1 METQRYCKFC
11 GAELSGGA
19 RFCESCGERVPVA
32 AAPEARTPDSESPNA
47 VQPDRAQSTQPTTA
61 AQPPSRRT
69 AALLSVLAVLVLSGA
84 LAVWLVAR
92 ESASPTNNTVDSLS
106 VAPALEDDTS
116 SKPRNRFAVTRV
128 DIERLK
134 AVVVAANAAHVDAI
148 FASRDPSPDFQIQLN
163 HAIGDLG
170 QALHRYHVDDAS
182 GDISTARAEM
192 RAFLESLVYEGIG
205 LSEPIIDEGVAGVA
219 P

>member
-1 METQRYCKFC
+1 MQRFCEFC
-11 GAELSGGA
+11 GAELVAGA
-19 RFCESCGERVPVA
+19 RFCESCGERVVVD
-32 AAPEARTPDSESPNA
+32 AAPEIMSADSQSPNP
-47 VQPDRAQSTQPTTA
+47 VQPDRAHSTQPTTV
-61 AQPPSRRT
+61 AQAPSRRT
-69 AALLSVLAVLVLSGA
+69 AVQLSMLAALVLSGA

-92 ESASPTNNTVDSLS
+92 EWATPTKNTVDSLS
-106 VAPALEDDTS
+106 VAPAIEDNTS

-148 FASRDPSPDFQIQLN
+148 FASRDPSPDLQIQLN
-163 HAIGDLG
+163 QAIGNLG
-170 QALHRYHVDDAS
+170 QALHRYHVDDAY
-182 GDISTARAEM
+182 GDLAAARAEM
-192 RAFLESLVYEGIG
+192 HAFLESLVYKGLG